1 MESGSLP
8 WQVPSAPETRETAA
22 LIASR
27 RLWPR
32 QAPTTRSRETLVA
45 GHNCGRTGAHRE
57 VAWVAVWGTEDQ
69 AARRVL
75 QPCGPW
81 CEEGPMNIVVG
92 YAERP
97 ESRAALDEAVRQAR
111 AHSARLFVVRT
122 VSDAMTESTARTRSL
137 ADQHAQAKQAT
148 EKVVAELRDEGI
160 DVELRVET
168 FDQDAATALLHAAK
182 ELGADL
188 LVIGIRRRSPVGKL
202 VLGSVSQN
210 VLLGADCPVLAVKAA
225 EG

>member
-1 MESGSLP
+1 
-8 WQVPSAPETRETAA
+8 
-22 LIASR
+22 
-27 RLWPR
+27 
-32 QAPTTRSRETLVA
+32 
-45 GHNCGRTGAHRE
+45 
-57 VAWVAVWGTEDQ
+57 
-69 AARRVL
+69 
-75 QPCGPW
+75 
-81 CEEGPMNIVVG
+81 MNIVVG